1 MPSKKIATKKS
12 PNRKST
18 KSEEPDSPKVKP
30 ATETSNP
37 RKGKNNPVVV
47 QELLMVPADQLDQDE
62 KKLFDALC
70 EKREIMQCDLSTQLG
85 MDSRKASRLVINME
99 EKKVI
104 QRERVLNN
112 GRWTYVIHL
121 NQELPKVEVKGAKSW
136 ETLDNCP
143 CFSCPDLDA
152 CNVGQNKNNPQFCLF
167 LTRWMVCCNQHVP
180 YEHTFSRIEDGLKT
194 EK

>member
-1 MPSKKIATKKS
+1 MKQ
-12 PNRKST
+12 KST
-18 KSEEPDSPKVKP
+18 KSEDSDNPGKKL
-30 ATETSNP
+30 TSETSNP
-37 RKGKNNPVVV
+37 RKGKNSPVVV
-47 QELLMVPADQLDQDE
+47 QELLMVPVDKLDEDE
-62 KKLFDALC
+62 KILFNALC
-70 EKREIMQCDLSTQLG
+70 ERREIMQCDLATQLNI
-85 MDSRKASRLVINME
+85 DSRKASRLVINME

-167 LTRWMVCCNQHVP
+167 LTRWMGCCYQHMP
-180 YEHTFSRIEDGLKT
+180 FEHTFSRIEDGLKT

>member
-1 MPSKKIATKKS
+1 MPSKKPANKNLPKK
-12 PNRKST
+12 KST
-18 KSEEPDSPKVKP
+18 KVEDPETLEEKS
-30 ATETSNP
+30 ATETSNT
-37 RKGKNNPVVV
+37 RKGKNSPVAV
-47 QELLMVPADQLDQDE
+47 QQVIMVPADQLDEDE
-62 KKLFDALC
+62 KSLFKALC
-70 EKREIMQCDLSTQLG
+70 ERREIMQCDLSPQLG
-85 MDSRKASRLVINME
+85 IDSRKASRLVIDME

-112 GRWTYVIHL
+112 GRWTYAIHL

-136 ETLDNCP
+136 ETLENCP

-167 LTRWMVCCNQHVP
+167 LTRWMACCNQHVP
-180 YEHTFSRIEDGLKT
+180 FEHTFSRIEDGLKT